1 MILALFTMIWMIFG
15 LEFTIGSLNKSFNWI
30 YGSILGFV
38 LVFFAFSCGASIFG
52 LVISCHDVPNVCCP
66 ALYCFI
72 IFFLVFIPMVAQGGA
87 LGELASFSD
96 NDMELMCTPDHVF
109 HDALTGISDK
119 IEWLDEVSST
129 VHDGL
134 RDISEKFDKH

>member
-1 MILALFTMIWMIFG
+1 
-15 LEFTIGSLNKSFNWI
+15 
-30 YGSILGFV
+30 
-38 LVFFAFSCGASIFG
+38 
-52 LVISCHDVPNVCCP
+52 
-66 ALYCFI
+66 
-72 IFFLVFIPMVAQGGA
+72 MVAQGGA